1 MKNLSIRSQNL
12 IMILFLLLINIP
24 ALMSI
29 GATDKEWIILIS
41 SFVFSMDMI
50 VIPLLFIFFIIYI
63 GDCLEKLWFFNECW
77 HFIHCIAHTISKGCG
92 CFTFAYLFPFMK
104 WLWLSWQSY
113 RQLSHWVWIIPM
125 GRGMDIA
132 FVTLYLA
139 VSIKLKAHLP

>member
-50 VIPLLFIFFIIYI
+50 VIPLLFIFLLFILVIVWKNFDFLMNVGI
-63 GDCLEKLWFFNECW
+63 LS
-77 HFIHCIAHTISKGCG
+77 IALLTLSLKDVVISLLHTS
-92 CFTFAYLFPFMK
+92 FH
-104 WLWLSWQSY
+104 S
-113 RQLSHWVWIIPM
+113 
-125 GRGMDIA
+125 
-132 FVTLYLA
+132 
-139 VSIKLKAHLP
+139 